1 MDKWIFNR
9 RTGLATAAL
18 MWIFGSTSALAQDFP
33 SKHITIVVPF
43 PAGGPNDILARTLGE
58 ALSVQLKRP
67 VIVENKAGATGNIGA
82 QAVAKANANGHTLLL
97 TLDTSITAN
106 PELYGNRMGFDP
118 SRDLRPVSTVA
129 RFSQMLV
136 TAPGSQITQFKLF
149 VDRAKQGLNYASAG
163 NASPGHLTME
173 ALQSLI
179 NGQLNHVSYRGNAPA
194 VIDLLGGQV
203 DAGFM
208 ATPSVA
214 QHVSTGKLVALAVS
228 GSKRTPL
235 APNVPTIAELGYPAA
250 TTEFAYVLL
259 APAGTPDVVVQLLNT
274 EVRKAVSASAL
285 REKLKTLDIEP
296 VGSTAQAAAEE
307 LATGRLR
314 WSKVIKERGIKA
326 E

>member
-1 MDKWIFNR
+1 M
-9 RTGLATAAL
+9 
-18 MWIFGSTSALAQDFP
+18 
-33 SKHITIVVPF
+33 
-43 PAGGPNDILARTLGE
+43 
-58 ALSVQLKRP
+58 
-67 VIVENKAGATGNIGA
+67 
-82 QAVAKANANGHTLLL
+82 
-97 TLDTSITAN
+97 
-106 PELYGNRMGFDP
+106 
-118 SRDLRPVSTVA
+118 
-129 RFSQMLV
+129 
-136 TAPGSQITQFKLF
+136 
-149 VDRAKQGLNYASAG
+149 
-163 NASPGHLTME
+163 
-173 ALQSLI
+173 I